1 MPGLK
6 IQDKL
11 LPLKRGPNHVD
22 VHGKSVEIPAPKQ
35 ISLEE
40 CKYECTKNNECRT
53 FSYAARGEKCILS
66 AIRIHYDKDWNYYE
80 KDQPLKAAPWEVA
93 HAKENKEKEEL
104 KKQWEAGSTPAA
116 RAKAEKAAKV
126 EAEKLAVKRRA
137 KDSKVLVAK
146 ALKVKNAAIGDCD
159 LAKNTWEG
167 YVTHNQVL
175 MGDVEKRTNELTA
188 TRTKYGEAESAVR
201 EAGNFERREKAEM
214 KLKTIDVAA
223 AQKLVASAQQG
234 EKDIKSAIASSNKIK
249 LQKCGVMKI
258 AVEEYQAKEGAMV
271 QAIAAAHYLTSQERT
286 TADGKKLTIAQNRLT
301 EAVTAE
307 RRLKATLI
315 VKKNREAGAKKMNK
329 DASSEKIKKKALRT
343 QMATQE
349 SLQKTNED
357 VENAD
362 NVHRVKKESQQKAKE
377 IYIKAKEKETKAENQ
392 VKTKKREA
400 SMKQETIL
408 VNNKI
413 RAKQESQAKS
423 EAMNKEAKK
432 QDLIRRKHEETVEKG
447 KLKLDRL
454 TTDEASKKA
463 EITRDEKKY
472 KDLAKNAELNTK
484 ANETKQKRT
493 QELAKAE
500 KDSKYAKRKAALTK
514 QVLAENEADTKVK
527 VKSSEQEAEEA
538 KKKANSDERKEKDAA
553 VALKKA
559 TTEKDTKKL
568 MRTELNWKSV
578 FSKSNELVTK
588 ADQQKML
595 SIEDN
600 TQAQAKMQANKCV
613 ELCRE
618 GLKMKQKE
626 FLSKEAVPAALKKEG
641 VKPEVA
647 ATPVTGSL
655 LEIGETNRKGESA
668 AVQAAKLEEVKM
680 MPAITAFRYKGCQC

>member
-1 MPGLK
+1 
-6 IQDKL
+6 
-11 LPLKRGPNHVD
+11 
-22 VHGKSVEIPAPKQ
+22 
-35 ISLEE
+35 
-40 CKYECTKNNECRT
+40 
-53 FSYAARGEKCILS
+53 
-66 AIRIHYDKDWNYYE
+66 
-80 KDQPLKAAPWEVA
+80 
-93 HAKENKEKEEL
+93 
-104 KKQWEAGSTPAA
+104 
-116 RAKAEKAAKV
+116 
-126 EAEKLAVKRRA
+126 
-137 KDSKVLVAK
+137 
-146 ALKVKNAAIGDCD
+146 
-159 LAKNTWEG
+159 
-167 YVTHNQVL
+167 
-175 MGDVEKRTNELTA
+175 MG
-188 TRTKYGEAESAVR
+188 
-201 EAGNFERREKAEM
+201 
-214 KLKTIDVAA
+214 
-223 AQKLVASAQQG
+223 
-234 EKDIKSAIASSNKIK
+234 
-249 LQKCGVMKI
+249 
-258 AVEEYQAKEGAMV
+258 
-271 QAIAAAHYLTSQERT
+271 
-286 TADGKKLTIAQNRLT
+286 
-301 EAVTAE
+301 
-307 RRLKATLI
+307 
-315 VKKNREAGAKKMNK
+315 
-329 DASSEKIKKKALRT
+329 
-343 QMATQE
+343 
-349 SLQKTNED
+349 
-357 VENAD
+357 
-362 NVHRVKKESQQKAKE
+362 
-377 IYIKAKEKETKAENQ
+377 
-392 VKTKKREA
+392 
-400 SMKQETIL
+400 
-408 VNNKI
+408 
-413 RAKQESQAKS
+413 
-423 EAMNKEAKK
+423 
-432 QDLIRRKHEETVEKG
+432 
-447 KLKLDRL
+447 LKLDRL

-641 VKPEVA
+641 VKPEEVKKEGVKPEEA
-647 ATPVTGSL
+647 ATPVTGEL

-680 MPAITAFRYKGCQC
+680 MPAI